1 MFQETPCSSKRYSIE
16 FHLQYKHWTNRP
28 ILHTELF
35 LSLVHPHE
43 NLNRSC
49 RRRILMSCDC
59 RRIQINQFI
68 KTLNDP
74 SNNTSRLGESKLL
87 TQADPRPTV
96 EGQKLPPPGSPSD
109 PSLRSKFVHI
119 FTPDILLGDALCV
132 HCTQLP
138 RRQGCRSGQGHPD
151 PLLAVGLCFERRGGC
166 FQARRDGGV
175 ELRITR
181 FADRCMT

>member
-1 MFQETPCSSKRYSIE
+1 MFYFCLKPDQFQYKILTTIGRGNQATDCTTPCSILGLYFKKH
-16 FHLQYKHWTNRP
+16 HLQVSGITLNFICNINIGQTGRFC
-28 ILHTELF
+28 TQLF
-35 LSLVHPHE
+35 LSLVHPHG

-49 RRRILMSCDC
+49 RGSILMFCDC

-132 HCTQLP
+132 H
-138 RRQGCRSGQGHPD
+138 
-151 PLLAVGLCFERRGGC
+151 
-166 FQARRDGGV
+166 
-175 ELRITR
+175 
-181 FADRCMT
+181 